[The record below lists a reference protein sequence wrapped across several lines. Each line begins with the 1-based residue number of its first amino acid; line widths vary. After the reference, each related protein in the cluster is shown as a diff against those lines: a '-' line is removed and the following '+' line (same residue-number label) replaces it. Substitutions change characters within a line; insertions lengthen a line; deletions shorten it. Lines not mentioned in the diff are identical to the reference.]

1 MSDPGHFV
9 AIIGSGVAG
18 SEAAYHL
25 SQKGIQVALF
35 EQHRLPYG
43 KIEEGLPKWHV
54 KLRNQE
60 EKKIDDKI
68 QSPHIHYIPK
78 VRLGKDFTISQ
89 LLEWQFSAVLIAF
102 GAWRDR
108 PLPIENIDDYFGR
121 GLYYQNPLVS
131 WFNHKHEPDYS
142 GPDFHLADNAIIIG
156 GGLASLD
163 VVKIAMLETVADAL
177 AQQNKPVDILTLE
190 KDGIGDTLK
199 NLKLNLSDLGL
210 QGCTLYYRRRII
222 DMPLAPMPPKATA
235 ERKEKVYQ
243 VRERILKNY
252 QQKYLFRVEECWQP
266 VDKIVKEG
274 RLNGIVFQRTTHVSG
289 KTSGTDGERI
299 RVESPLVISSIGS
312 IPEKIPGLPY
322 SHELLAIENHST
334 GQIKG
339 FNQVFAIGNAV
350 TGRGNIR
357 ESQVHGRDM
366 SLQLMNNYLGLE
378 DKALEKMVAR
388 NEHDT
393 AEQARKISREV
404 KKNDP
409 LSRNQTE
416 FIFKQIKEM
425 QTRVGYAGN
434 YKKWIKQNR
443 PVRMEEMNNK

>member
-1 MSDPGHFV
+1 MTETGHFV

-18 SEAAYHL
+18 SEAAYQL
-25 SQKGIQVALF
+25 SQKGIMVALF

-68 QSPHIHYIPK
+68 QNPNIHYIPK
-78 VRLGKDFTISQ
+78 VRLGKDFTISE

-108 PLPIENIDDYFGR
+108 PLPINDINNYIGR
-121 GLYYQNPLVS
+121 GLYYQNSLVS
-131 WFNHKHEPDYS
+131 WFNHKHEPDYN
-142 GPDFHLADNAIIIG
+142 GPEFQLADNAIVVG

-163 VVKIAMLETVADAL
+163 VVKIVMLETVASAL
-177 AQQNKPVDILTLE
+177 AQRNHPVDILTLE
-190 KDGIGDTLK
+190 KNGIGDTLK
-199 NLKLNLSDLGL
+199 NLKLNLLDLSL
-210 QGCTLYYRRRII
+210 HGCTLYYRRRII
-222 DMPLAPMPPKATA
+222 DMPLAPMPPKAAA

-252 QQKYLFRVEECWQP
+252 QQKYLFKVEECWQP
-266 VDKIVKEG
+266 VDKIIKKD
-274 RLNGIVFQRTTHVSG
+274 RLNGLIFERTVHASG
-289 KTSGTDGERI
+289 KTSGTGGERI

-322 SHELLAIENHST
+322 SHELLAIDNQLT

-339 FNQVFAIGNAV
+339 FDHVFAIGNAV

-357 ESQVHGRDM
+357 DSQTHGRDM
-366 SLQLMNNYLGLE
+366 SIQLMNNYLSLE
-378 DKALEKMVAR
+378 DKTLEKMVAR

-409 LSRNQTE
+409 LPRDQMA
-416 FIFKQIKEM
+416 FILAKIKEM
-425 QTRVGYAGN
+425 QTRAGYTGN

-443 PVRMEEMNNK
+443 PVSLEEMNYK